1 MEEVRSFLVRFP
13 PFDALETDALERVSE
28 ATQTKSFP
36 RGTTILH
43 QGGPPSRFL
52 HVVRTGGVELLDGG
66 AVIDLLEEGELFG
79 HPSLVAGLPPEFGVR
94 AFEDT
99 ICYLI
104 DRQVA
109 EEVLETR
116 SGIEFLARG
125 LARRSRQ
132 MVLASETERIVRPP
146 VPLST
151 VLHREAIWCAPTV
164 SVREAAS
171 TMAREAISSILVRS
185 DDLLGIVTDRD
196 LRSKVVAQGKD
207 LSTPVSEV
215 MTTPVITVRD
225 DALADEALRLMLEH
239 GIHHLPVKGAD
250 GLIAGVV
257 SDTDLMGLERSAP
270 FTFLRSIDRAGTT
283 AEVVAR
289 MSQLPAIVIP
299 LVETETDP
307 VDVGHVIAS
316 AIDATTRRLI
326 HVAIAELGDPPG
338 PWAWI
343 GLGSEARH
351 EQSLV
356 TDQDHALV
364 FVAPDVPAE
373 EADGYFERL
382 ARRVTDGL
390 AEAGIPRCRGH
401 VMAESAAWRADRETW
416 VRRFREQL
424 ALSDIGGTAF
434 SNIALDYRRVA
445 GALDIEPTIDALVRE
460 AAAEGWLVRKL
471 ASSAMDLRPP
481 TGFFRDLLVGWDG
494 SRARTFDVKH
504 GGITPITNLARTFA
518 VASGAAANRTIDR
531 LRAASSLGH
540 LDPDLAVGLE
550 EAFRLLWRI
559 RLRHQASQI
568 RAGDD
573 ANDEVDPRQLGRLTR
588 RSLREA
594 FKLVTAGQRVLST
607 TYGLRVR

>member
-1 MEEVRSFLVRFP
+1 MQVETFLVRFP
-13 PFDALETDALERVSE
+13 PFDSLEPDALERVCA
-28 ATQTKSFP
+28 ATEIEFFP
-36 RGTTILH
+36 RGTTILQ

-52 HVVRTGGVELLDGG
+52 YVVRTGGVELLDDEV
-66 AVIDLLEEGELFG
+66 VIDLLEEGEMFG
-79 HPSLVAGLPPEFGVR
+79 HPSLVAGLPPTFSVR

-104 DRQVA
+104 ERQVA
-109 EEVLETR
+109 EDVIGTR

-132 MVLASETERIVRPP
+132 VALSSETERMARPP

-151 VLHREAIWCAPTV
+151 VLHREAIGCAPTV
-164 SVREAAS
+164 SVREAAT
-171 TMAREAISSILVRS
+171 TMAREAISSILVRG

-196 LRSKVVAQGKD
+196 LRTKVVAEGRD
-207 LSTPVSEV
+207 LTAAVSQV
-215 MTTPVITVRD
+215 MTSPVITVRD
-225 DALADEALRLMLEH
+225 DAMADAALRLMLQH
-239 GIHHLPVKGAD
+239 GIHHLPVTAAD
-250 GLIAGVV
+250 GRIVGVV
-257 SDTDLMGLERSAP
+257 SDTDLIGLERSAP
-270 FTFLRSIDRAGTT
+270 FTFLRALDRAETT
-283 AEVVAR
+283 DDVAAR
-289 MSQLPAIVIP
+289 MSELPAVVIP
-299 LVETETDP
+299 LVEMETDP

-326 HVAIAELGDPPG
+326 HVAIAEIGDPPG
-338 PWAWI
+338 PLAWLA
-343 GLGSEARH
+343 LGSEARH

-364 FVAPDVPAE
+364 FGASDVPPE
-373 EADGYFERL
+373 EADAYFERL

-390 AEAGIPRCRGH
+390 AEAGIPRCRGG

-416 VRRFREQL
+416 VQTFREQL
-424 ALSDIGGTAF
+424 ALSDVGGTAF

-445 GALDIEPTIDALVRE
+445 GGLDIEATIDQLVRT

-471 ASSAMDLRPP
+471 ASSALDLRPP
-481 TGFFRDLLVGWDG
+481 TGFFRGSLVGSDG
-494 SRARTFDVKH
+494 SRAGTLDVKH

-518 VASGAAANRTIDR
+518 VASGVASNRTIDR
-531 LRAASSLGH
+531 LRAASSLGA

-559 RLRHQASQI
+559 RLRHQVRQL
-568 RAGDD
+568 RAGDPAD
-573 ANDEVDPRQLGRLTR
+573 DQVDPRLLGPLTR

-594 FKLVTAGQRVLST
+594 FKLITAGQRLLST
-607 TYGLRVR
+607 TYGLRHR

>member
-1 MEEVRSFLVRFP
+1 MQVQSFLARFP
-13 PFDALETDALERVSE
+13 PFDVLEPEALERVCA
-28 ATQTKSFP
+28 ATEIEFFP
-36 RGTTILH
+36 RGATVLQ
-43 QGGPPSRFL
+43 QGGPPSRFFY
-52 HVVRTGGVELLDGG
+52 VVRTGGVELLDDGV
-66 AVIDLLEEGELFG
+66 VIDLLDEGEMFG
-79 HPSLVAGLPPEFGVR
+79 HPSLVAGLPPTLSVR

-104 DRQVA
+104 EGQVA
-109 EEVLETR
+109 EEVIGTR

-132 MVLASETERIVRPP
+132 AALASETERIARPP

-151 VLHREAIWCAPTV
+151 ILHREAIGCAPTV
-164 SVREAAS
+164 SVRDAAA
-171 TMAREAISSILVRS
+171 TMARERISSILVRA

-196 LRSKVVAQGKD
+196 LRTKVVAVGRD
-207 LSTPVSEV
+207 LSIPVSQV

-225 DALADEALRLMLEH
+225 DAMADEALRLMLQH
-239 GIHHLPVKGAD
+239 GIHHLPVTGAE
-250 GLIAGVV
+250 GHVTGVV
-257 SDTDLMGLERSAP
+257 SDTDLIGLERSVP
-270 FTFLRSIDRAGTT
+270 FTFLRALDRAETT
-283 AEVVAR
+283 DEVVAR
-289 MSQLPAIVIP
+289 MSELPAVVIP

-307 VDVGHVIAS
+307 VDIGHVIAS

-338 PWAWI
+338 PWAWLA
-343 GLGSEARH
+343 LGSEARH

-364 FVAPDVPAE
+364 FVSPGVPAD

-390 AEAGIPRCRGH
+390 ADAGIPRCRGG

-416 VRRFREQL
+416 IRTFREQL

-434 SNIALDYRRVA
+434 SNIALDYRRV
-445 GALDIEPTIDALVRE
+445 GGGLDIESMIDQVVRK
-460 AAAEGWLVRKL
+460 AAAEGWLVRNL
-471 ASSAMDLRPP
+471 ASSALHLRPP
-481 TGFFRDLLVGWDG
+481 TGFFREFLVGSDG
-494 SRARTFDVKH
+494 SRAGTLDVKH

-518 VASGAAANRTIDR
+518 IASGVSSNRTIDR
-531 LRAASSLGH
+531 LRAASSLGA

-550 EAFRLLWRI
+550 EGFRLLWRI
-559 RLRHQASQI
+559 RLRHQVSQL
-568 RAGDD
+568 RAGDPAD
-573 ANDEVDPRQLGRLTR
+573 DQVDPRLLGPLTR

-594 FKLVTAGQRVLST
+594 FKLITAGQRVLST
-607 TYGLRVR
+607 TYGFRLR

>member
-1 MEEVRSFLVRFP
+1 MQVESFLVRFP
-13 PFDALETDALERVSE
+13 PFDSLEPDALERVRA
-28 ATQTKSFP
+28 ATEIEFFP
-36 RGTTILH
+36 GGTTILQ

-52 HVVRTGGVELLDGG
+52 YVVRTGGVELLDDEV
-66 AVIDLLEEGELFG
+66 VIDLLDEGEMFG
-79 HPSLVAGLPPEFGVR
+79 HPSLVAGLPPTFSVR

-104 DRQVA
+104 ERPVA
-109 EEVLETR
+109 EEVIGTR

-132 MVLASETERIVRPP
+132 VALSSEIERMARPP

-151 VLHREAIWCAPTV
+151 ILHREAIGCAPTV
-164 SVREAAS
+164 SVRDAAT
-171 TMAREAISSILVRS
+171 TMAREAISSILVRA

-196 LRSKVVAQGKD
+196 LRSKVIAEGMD
-207 LSTPVSEV
+207 LSIPVSEV

-225 DALADEALRLMLEH
+225 DVMADEALRLMLEH
-239 GIHHLPVKGAD
+239 GIHHLPVTGAD
-250 GLIAGVV
+250 GLVAGVV
-257 SDTDLMGLERSAP
+257 SDTDLMGLERSVP
-270 FTFLRSIDRAGTT
+270 FTFLRAIDRAAT
-283 AEVVAR
+283 AGEVVAR
-289 MSQLPAIVIP
+289 MSQLPDIVIP

-307 VDVGHVIAS
+307 VDIGHVIAS

-326 HVAIAELGDPPG
+326 HVAIAEFGDPPG
-338 PWAWI
+338 PWAWLA
-343 GLGSEARH
+343 LGSEARH

-364 FVAPDVPAE
+364 FAAPDAPAE
-373 EADGYFERL
+373 EADAYFELL

-390 AEAGIPRCRGH
+390 VEAGIPRCRGG
-401 VMAESAAWRADRETW
+401 VMAESDAWRADRETW
-416 VRRFREQL
+416 IRTFRQQL
-424 ALSDIGGTAF
+424 SLSDIGGTAF
-434 SNIALDYRRVA
+434 SSIALDYRRVA
-445 GALDIEPTIDALVRE
+445 GPLDIESTIDGLVRE

-471 ASSAMDLRPP
+471 ASSAVDLRPP

-494 SRARTFDVKH
+494 SRAGTLDVKH

-518 VASGAAANRTIDR
+518 VAAGVAANRTIDR
-531 LRAASSLGH
+531 LRAASSLGG
-540 LDPDLAVGLE
+540 LDPDLAAGLE

-559 RLRHQASQI
+559 RLRHQVGQL
-568 RAGDD
+568 RAGDHAD
-573 ANDEVDPRQLGRLTR
+573 DQVDPRQLGRLAR

-607 TYGLRVR
+607 TYGLRHR

>member
-1 MEEVRSFLVRFP
+1 MQVETFLVRFP
-13 PFDALETDALERVSE
+13 PFDSLEPDALERVCA
-28 ATQTKSFP
+28 ATEIEFFP
-36 RGTTILH
+36 RGTTILQ

-52 HVVRTGGVELLDGG
+52 YVVRTGGVELLDDEV
-66 AVIDLLEEGELFG
+66 VIDLLEEGEMFG
-79 HPSLVAGLPPEFGVR
+79 HPSLVAGLPPTFSVR

-104 DRQVA
+104 ERQVA
-109 EEVLETR
+109 EDVIGTR

-132 MVLASETERIVRPP
+132 VALSSETERMARPP

-151 VLHREAIWCAPTV
+151 VLHREAIGCAPTV
-164 SVREAAS
+164 SVREAAT
-171 TMAREAISSILVRS
+171 TMAREAISSILVRG

-196 LRSKVVAQGKD
+196 LRTKVVAEGRD
-207 LSTPVSEV
+207 LTAAVSQV
-215 MTTPVITVRD
+215 MTSPVITVRD
-225 DALADEALRLMLEH
+225 DAMADAALRLMLQH
-239 GIHHLPVKGAD
+239 GIHHLPVTAAD
-250 GLIAGVV
+250 GRIVGVV
-257 SDTDLMGLERSAP
+257 SDTDLIGLERSAP
-270 FTFLRSIDRAGTT
+270 FTFLRALDRAETT
-283 AEVVAR
+283 DDVAAR
-289 MSQLPAIVIP
+289 MSELPAVVIP
-299 LVETETDP
+299 LVEMETDP

-326 HVAIAELGDPPG
+326 HVAIAEIGDPPG
-338 PWAWI
+338 PLAWLA
-343 GLGSEARH
+343 LGSEARH

-364 FVAPDVPAE
+364 FGASDVPPE
-373 EADGYFERL
+373 EADAYFERL

-390 AEAGIPRCRGH
+390 AEAGIPRCRGG

-416 VRRFREQL
+416 VQTFREQL
-424 ALSDIGGTAF
+424 ALSDVGGTAF

-445 GALDIEPTIDALVRE
+445 GGLDIEATIDQLVRT

-471 ASSAMDLRPP
+471 ASSALDLRPP
-481 TGFFRDLLVGWDG
+481 TGFFRGFLVGSDG
-494 SRARTFDVKH
+494 SRAGTLDVKH

-518 VASGAAANRTIDR
+518 VASGVASNRTIDR
-531 LRAASSLGH
+531 LRAASSLGA

-559 RLRHQASQI
+559 RLRHQVRQL
-568 RAGDD
+568 RAGDPAD
-573 ANDEVDPRQLGRLTR
+573 DQVDPRLLGPLTR

-594 FKLVTAGQRVLST
+594 FKLITAGQRLLST
-607 TYGLRVR
+607 TYGLRHR